1 MKKKRSSNT
10 STAKPSKTRQTKRV
24 SGSDFDRL
32 SKMRPEDIDLSDAP
46 EVTPEEFARGVV
58 RYGLKPPVR
67 KTQITLRIDDDVLK
81 WFRSRGKGYQTE
93 MNALLRAYVEAR
105 RKAS

>member
-1 MKKKRSSNT
+1 MKRKQPLNT
-10 STAKPSKTRQTKRV
+10 STVKRSTTRRIL
-24 SGSDFDRL
+24 GSDFERL
-32 SKMRPEDIDLSDAP
+32 SKMRPEEIDLSDVP

-67 KTQITLRIDDDVLK
+67 KTQITLRIDDDVLE
-81 WFRSRGKGYQTE
+81 WFRARGKGYQTE

-105 RKAS
+105 LKAS